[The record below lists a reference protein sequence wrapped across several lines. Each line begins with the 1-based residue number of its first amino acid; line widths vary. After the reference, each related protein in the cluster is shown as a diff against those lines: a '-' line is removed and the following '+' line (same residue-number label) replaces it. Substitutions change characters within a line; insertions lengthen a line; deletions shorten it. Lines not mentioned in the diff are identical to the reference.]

1 MTVRGIGIDAVEIE
15 RIARVWA
22 RYPQFVERILTPAER
37 DYCLHKGANSVQHIA
52 GRWSAKEAI
61 AKAVGRP
68 LRWHE
73 VEVLP
78 DTNGKPT
85 VYLSG
90 RSAQVVMPG
99 TLLVSITHTRTL
111 ASAVA
116 LWVCEA

>member
-1 MTVRGIGIDAVEIE
+1 MTLRGIGIDAVEIE
-15 RIARVWA
+15 RIAKVWA
-22 RYPQFVERILTPAER
+22 RHPRFVERILTPAER
-37 DYCLHKGANSVQHIA
+37 DYCLRKGASSAQHIA

-78 DTNGKPT
+78 GPNGKPCVLLT
-85 VYLSG
+85 G
-90 RSAQVVMPG
+90 ESAQVVAPG
-99 TLLVSITHTRTL
+99 RLLVSITHTRTV

-116 LWVCEA
+116 LWVVEE